1 MDLHINM
8 HASIETKMLLVHALH
23 HCMVKLECMIWALR
37 NNTFKLM

>member
-23 HCMVKLECMIWALR
+23 HCKVGMHDMGS
-37 NNTFKLM
+37 